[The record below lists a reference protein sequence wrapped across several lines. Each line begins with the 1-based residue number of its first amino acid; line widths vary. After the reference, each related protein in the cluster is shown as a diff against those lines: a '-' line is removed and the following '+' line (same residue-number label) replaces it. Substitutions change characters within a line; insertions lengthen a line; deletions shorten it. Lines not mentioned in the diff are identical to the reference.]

1 MAGRASLPRM
11 DVPEIDVAELAQKRA
26 AGAPLIDVREPDEY
40 EEAHVP
46 GAHLVPLGTVPDRLA
61 EVPTEG
67 TVYVICAKGG
77 RSMRAAEF
85 YRGRTVNLIAGFNPG
100 GGADTYARLVAR
112 HIGKHIPGSPT
123 VVVRNNLRHERV
135 DHALHA
141 HPP

>member
-1 MAGRASLPRM
+1 MVGRASLPGM
-11 DVPEIDVAELAQKRA
+11 DVPEIDVAELAEKRA

-77 RSMRAAEF
+77 RSMRAAQF
-85 YRGRTVNLIAGFNPG
+85 YREQGIDAVNVAGGTTAWVDAGHPV
-100 GGADTYARLVAR
+100 DT
-112 HIGKHIPGSPT
+112 GS
-123 VVVRNNLRHERV
+123 ES
-135 DHALHA
+135 
-141 HPP
+141 